1 MAASTE
7 AIQQLTALF
16 DEQPCWMIQP
26 LADRL
31 NYAIVS
37 VRRFLAKAGYYSS
50 FTHNGRWYTL
60 VAIPRFS
67 RDGLWFY
74 QGIGFSRAGSLT
86 RTLEALIAASPAGM
100 TAEALG
106 EKLHCRCHSVLVALW
121 RRGRIQRQRRGRAYV
136 YLAADA
142 HAAEFQRRAMAPPAP
157 VTLPAEIEVLVL
169 AEFIRHPR
177 AAPEQL
183 ARKVSAKAGL
193 RIQAN
198 QVRAVFSRH
207 GLKKTLRPPP
217 SAF

>member
-7 AIQQLTALF
+7 AIQRLTALF

-26 LADRL
+26 LAETL
-31 NYAIVS
+31 NYSIVS

-60 VAIPRFS
+60 AAMPRFS

-86 RTLEALIAASPAGM
+86 RTQEALIAASPAGM

-142 HAAEFQRRAMAPPAP
+142 HAAALQRRAMAPPAP

-183 ARKVSAKAGL
+183 ARKVSVKAGL

-198 QVRAVFSRH
+198 QVRAVFARH
-207 GLKKTLRPPP
+207 GLKKTLRPLPLA
-217 SAF
+217 S